1 EVFGSMLRAYRLGSK
16 AEFTVIRNGQTFT
29 ITSVL
34 AEAPKPEQE
43 LEVYEDVAFEF
54 RARDISF
61 LDRVRNRWNEQESG
75 AVVSQVETGGWA
87 AVAGLQAGDLIQSV
101 SGQRVAELKDLQAL
115 LKTAQDERLRQV
127 ILFLKRGIH
136 TFFLE
141 LEPKWPE
148 KQ

>member
-1 EVFGSMLRAYRLGSK
+1 MVPNVCRPVVVGLAALR
-16 AEFTVIRNGQTFT
+16 
-29 ITSVL
+29 
-34 AEAPKPEQE
+34 
-43 LEVYEDVAFEF
+43 
-54 RARDISF
+54 
-61 LDRVRNRWNEQESG
+61 
-75 AVVSQVETGGWA
+75 

-115 LKTAQDERLRQV
+115 LKTARDERLRQV
-127 ILFLKRGIH
+127 ILFVKRGIH